1 LSGLPPETK
10 TARNERRKA
19 VAATLNA
26 VGVAVLLA
34 TAVRP
39 FLGESV
45 AGETILLGVTIFV
58 ASQGGRHAIL
68 RGLEE

>member
-1 LSGLPPETK
+1 LSRLPPETK
-10 TARNERRKA
+10 IARNERRKA

-39 FLGESV
+39 FLGEPV
-45 AGETILLGVTIFV
+45 AGETILLGVTIF
-58 ASQGGRHAIL
+58 AATQGGLHAIL